1 MSKFIFHKTFLFFC
15 ISFICSVTHAQIQ
28 HENATILEEKI
39 LVPNAFSPNGDGLND
54 EFRIFSKDD
63 VMIASFII
71 INQHGEIVFQTS
83 GGSGSWDGRYK
94 GISAPE
100 GNYMYMISF
109 IVPGQEG
116 IQSKKGSIMLIR

>member
-1 MSKFIFHKTFLFFC
+1 MAKFIFHKTFLLLC
-15 ISFICSVTHAQIQ
+15 ISFICSVAHAQIQ

-83 GGSGSWDGRYK
+83 GCSGSWDGRYK